1 MTQENDF
8 ISEPV
13 YLHWAYLGEPSL
25 HSAVINARAS
35 FSFHLLHF
43 SCKVP
48 PKHVLTRTKRPG
60 PNMRDLGKPSGR
72 ESSELSSQII
82 SSKFASNKNDCKH
95 SSVMLVLISYQS
107 APHGLV
113 NTTQL
118 INVIIKQ
125 STDILLNGKD
135 MEEKTDSEQ
144 PQTSA
149 KMSAGDMAHTVI
161 CS

>member
-1 MTQENDF
+1 MHLEIYCNLHYTEINKENDF

-48 PKHVLTRTKRPG
+48 PKHVIKRTKKPG
-60 PNMRDLGKPSGR
+60 PNMRDVGKPSGR

-82 SSKFASNKNDCKH
+82 SSKF
-95 SSVMLVLISYQS
+95 V
-107 APHGLV
+107 
-113 NTTQL
+113 
-118 INVIIKQ
+118 
-125 STDILLNGKD
+125 
-135 MEEKTDSEQ
+135 
-144 PQTSA
+144 PQTKTTA
-149 KMSAGDMAHTVI
+149 NMKKCLQTAH
-161 CS
+161 CSLVGAY

>member
-1 MTQENDF
+1 MLIILALLSESYVKKKFQTAAVECRQVTLSTQNAATVAIMCLGG

-60 PNMRDLGKPSGR
+60 PNMRDIGKPSRR

-113 NTTQL
+113 NTT
-118 INVIIKQ
+118 
-125 STDILLNGKD
+125 
-135 MEEKTDSEQ
+135 
-144 PQTSA
+144 
-149 KMSAGDMAHTVI
+149 
-161 CS
+161 